1 MHERESEVKPE
12 KEGGRERG
20 SEERRGERELGIKSG
35 CCKKCPT

>member
-20 SEERRGERELGIKSG
+20 SEERRGEERES
-35 CCKKCPT
+35 